1 MRMRCRRPVRF
12 LHRYLLLKLRL
23 RLGSERVLERTETLV
38 TSSEKWSREGDR
50 EDADAEVD
58 VDVGIGVGVCVDVG
72 VCVCVEIMAEERT
85 KRHETGEKKKG
96 EEKRVM
102 TGY

>member
-1 MRMRCRRPVRF
+1 MRTRCRRPVRF

-38 TSSEKWSREGDR
+38 ISSENWSIEGDR
-50 EDADAEVD
+50 EDAD
-58 VDVGIGVGVCVDVG
+58 VGIGVGVGVDVG

-85 KRHETGEKKKG
+85 KRHETGGKKR
-96 EEKRVM
+96 EKRK
-102 TGY
+102 G

>member
-1 MRMRCRRPVRF
+1 M
-12 LHRYLLLKLRL
+12 
-23 RLGSERVLERTETLV
+23 LERTETLV
-38 TSSEKWSREGDR
+38 TSSEHWSIEGDR
-50 EDADAEVD
+50 EDADVD
-58 VDVGIGVGVCVDVG
+58 ADVGIGVGVGVDVG
-72 VCVCVEIMAEERT
+72 VFVCVEIMEEERT